1 MPEFRQLVSDGE
13 WRSDVSVK
21 LGLSGL
27 SALGTI
33 VLTDA
38 VAGLPAW
45 SMGIPAVL
53 MVLAAT
59 IAPDVEWQHAQG
71 QAGGDP

>member
-1 MPEFRQLVSDGE
+1 MPELRQLVSDDE
-13 WRSDVSVK
+13 WRSDVSVG

-27 SALGTI
+27 SALGAI
-33 VLTDA
+33 VLTHA
-38 VAGLPAW
+38 VVGVPAW
-45 SMGIPAVL
+45 SMGIPMAL

-71 QAGGDP
+71 GEEA